1 MQSQPVPTTS
11 GETEESRHNFVKVP
25 LVQIDAFADAL
36 FEGNPA
42 AVMSLP
48 EWLPDT
54 VLQQAAT
61 ENNLSET
68 AFLVKELPAGIQ
80 APDPAHPSYHLR
92 WFTPAVEV
100 DLCGHATMAAASY
113 LFDDVHPAAEK
124 LQFHTRS
131 GWLTVTRPA
140 EGQYTMD
147 FPSEL
152 PVPVAIDPDIAK
164 ALGVPVSEALKATD
178 LIYMVEDA
186 QTVIDLA
193 PDLAFLASLPVRGT
207 IVTAPGTGTDYDFVS
222 RWFGAEAGV
231 SEDPVTGSAHCQLAP
246 LWAERLGKQE
256 MLARQA
262 SARGGTVHIDF
273 AGERTILT
281 GRCIRFMDGTAA
293 LPR

>member
-1 MQSQPVPTTS
+1 MHSKSTAISEDT
-11 GETEESRHNFVKVP
+11 GERQRAVVRVP
-25 LVQIDAFADAL
+25 LVQIDAFADAV

-42 AVMSLP
+42 AVMPLP
-48 EWLPDT
+48 EWLPDA
-54 VLQQAAT
+54 VLQQVAT

-68 AFLVKELPAGIQ
+68 AFLVKDLPDGIQ
-80 APDPAHPSYHLR
+80 SPDLVHPSYHLR

-113 LFDDVHPAAEK
+113 LFDDVHPQAEK

-131 GWLTVTRPA
+131 GWLTVTRPT

-147 FPSEL
+147 FPSEV
-152 PVPVAIDPDIAK
+152 PAPVAIDPDIAK
-164 ALGVPVSEALKATD
+164 ALGVRVCEALKATD
-178 LIYMVEDA
+178 LIYMVKDA

-193 PDLAFLASLPVRGT
+193 PDLAVLASLPVRGT

-246 LWAERLGKQE
+246 LWAVRLGKQE

-262 SARGGTVHIDF
+262 SARGGTIHIDF

-281 GRCIRFMDGTAA
+281 GRCVRFMEGTAI

>member
-1 MQSQPVPTTS
+1 MHSKPAATSS
-11 GETEESRHNFVKVP
+11 GETQGTQRNFVKVP

-48 EWLPDT
+48 EWLPDK

-68 AFLVKELPAGIQ
+68 AFLVNNLPAGIQ
-80 APDPAHPSYHLR
+80 TPDPTHPSYHLR

-113 LFDDVHPAAEK
+113 LFDDKHPDAER
-124 LQFHTRS
+124 LQFYTRS
-131 GWLTVTRPA
+131 GWLSVTRPA
-140 EGQYTMD
+140 ESRYTMD
-147 FPSEL
+147 FPSEI
-152 PVPVAIDPDIAK
+152 PVPVSIDPGIAK
-164 ALGVPVSEALKATD
+164 ALGVPVTEALRATD
-178 LIYMVEDA
+178 LIYMVKDP

-193 PDLAFLASLPVRGT
+193 PDLAFLAALPVRGT
-207 IVTAPGTGTDYDFVS
+207 IVTAPGTEYDFLS

-246 LWAERLGKQE
+246 LWAERLGKHE
-256 MLARQA
+256 MVARQA
-262 SARGGTVHIDF
+262 SARGGTVRIYF
-273 AGERTILT
+273 EGERTLLT
-281 GRCIRFMDGTAA
+281 GRCVRFMEGTAI

>member
-1 MQSQPVPTTS
+1 M
-11 GETEESRHNFVKVP
+11 KVP
-25 LVQIDAFADAL
+25 LAQIDAFADAL

-42 AVMSLP
+42 AVMALP
-48 EWLPDT
+48 HWLPDA
-54 VLQQAAT
+54 VLQQAAM

-68 AFLVKELPAGIQ
+68 AFLVKDLPDGVQ
-80 APDPAHPSYHLR
+80 SPDPAHPSYHLR
-92 WFTPAVEV
+92 WFTPAVDV

-113 LFDDVHPAAEK
+113 LFDDAHPQAEK

-131 GWLTVTRPA
+131 GWLSVTRPA
-140 EGQYTMD
+140 QGQYTMD
-147 FPSEL
+147 FPSEV
-152 PVPVAIDPDIAK
+152 PAPVAIDPDIAK
-164 ALGVPVSEALKATD
+164 ALGVPVTEELRATD

-186 QTVIDLA
+186 QTVIDLT

-207 IVTAPGTGTDYDFVS
+207 IVTAPGTGTEYDFVS

-246 LWAERLGKQE
+246 LWAERLGKQQ

-273 AGERTILT
+273 EGERTILT
-281 GRCIRFMDGTAA
+281 GRCVRFMEGTAV

>member
-1 MQSQPVPTTS
+1 MQSKSIATS
-11 GETEESRHNFVKVP
+11 EEQQEQASKVVKVP

-42 AVMSLP
+42 AVMALP
-48 EWLPDT
+48 EWLPDA

-68 AFLVKELPAGIQ
+68 AFLVKDLPAGIQ
-80 APDPAHPSYHLR
+80 APNSAHPAYHLR

-113 LFDDVHPAAEK
+113 LFDDVHPQAEK
-124 LQFHTRS
+124 LHFHTRS
-131 GWLTVTRPA
+131 GWLAVTRPA

-147 FPSEL
+147 FPSEV
-152 PVPVAIDPDIAK
+152 PAPVAIDPDIAR
-164 ALGVPVSEALKATD
+164 ALGVPVTEALKATD
-178 LIYMVEDA
+178 HIYMVEDA
-186 QTVIDLA
+186 QTVIDLT

-262 SARGGTVHIDF
+262 SARGGTVHIEF

-281 GRCIRFMDGTAA
+281 GRCVRFMEGTAI
-293 LPR
+293 LPC